1 MMKTALFL
9 GLLIGLT
16 LSSCKKDKDSDP
28 DYCAGAW
35 ATEVSEVWADV
46 ITTASAYSTDPS
58 QENCLAYKNAY
69 QEYIDALEPFLNCQA
84 WTPDQRA
91 QLQQE
96 IDEAEV
102 EIATL
107 CEE

>member
-1 MMKTALFL
+1 MKTALFF

-16 LSSCKKDKDSDP
+16 LSACKKDKDSDP

-35 ATEVSEVWADV
+35 AGEVADVWSEVISA
-46 ITTASAYSTDPS
+46 ASAYSTDPS
-58 QENCLAYKNAY
+58 QENCLVYKNAY
-69 QEYIDALEPFLNCQA
+69 LEYIDALEPYLNCAA

-96 IDEAEV
+96 IDEAEA